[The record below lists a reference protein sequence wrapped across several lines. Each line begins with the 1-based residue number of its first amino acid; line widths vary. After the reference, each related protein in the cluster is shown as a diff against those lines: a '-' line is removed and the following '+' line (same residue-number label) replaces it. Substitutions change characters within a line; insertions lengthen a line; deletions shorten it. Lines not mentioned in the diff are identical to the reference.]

1 MTSIQTSSCG
11 YDLTFQGPATIAD
24 YDAKGGKDGLA
35 LEHAILYTTYRE
47 ILPAW
52 QESFA
57 ALLAARTGIPRVID
71 EEATARAR
79 SQSKHP
85 ENVAPLR
92 ERVLAYN
99 KRVAAQW
106 INGDE
111 TRRAE
116 LQTWAQEV
124 ADKIEAVPSSVLPAP
139 KEPPISKVDLLKANE
154 ILSHPT
160 DYIEER
166 VTLMLAELPDY
177 QLLRDATNENKP
189 QPQSLARLINAYIVA
204 RLKL

>member
-11 YDLTFQGPATIAD
+11 YDLTFRGPATIAD
-24 YDAKGGKDGLA
+24 YDAKAGKDGTA
-35 LEHAILYTTYRE
+35 LKHAVTHTIYSE

-57 ALLAARTGIPRVID
+57 ALLATRTGIPRVID

-85 ENVAPLR
+85 EKVTPLQ

-124 ADKIEAVPSSVLPAP
+124 ADKIEAAPSSVLPP
-139 KEPPISKVDLLKANE
+139 VKEPPISKVDLLKANE
-154 ILSHPT
+154 ILTHPA

-166 VTLMLAELPDY
+166 VALMLADVPDY
-177 QLLRDATNENKP
+177 ELLRDAANENKP
-189 QPQSLARLINAYIVA
+189 RPESLARLINRYIVA
-204 RLKL
+204 KLKL